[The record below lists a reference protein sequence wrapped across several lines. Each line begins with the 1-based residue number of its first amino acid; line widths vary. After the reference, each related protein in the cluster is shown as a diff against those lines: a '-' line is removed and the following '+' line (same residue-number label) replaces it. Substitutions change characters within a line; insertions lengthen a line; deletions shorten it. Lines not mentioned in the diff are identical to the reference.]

1 MTANLQPFLPSQ
13 PLLWL
18 PFDRQIA
25 GSANK
30 KGGVYDRLCDQKSYT
45 GVYAERFKGEGG
57 RINGD
62 TVNDGVAF
70 SGNTNSGGDHAVR
83 DLSQ

>member
-1 MTANLQPFLPSQ
+1 MDIPV
-13 PLLWL
+13 PLCFVFRIL
-18 PFDRQIA
+18 QIA

-30 KGGVYDRLCDQKSYT
+30 PGGVFDRLCDQDSYT
-45 GVYAERFKGEGG
+45 GVYAERFKGGGG

-62 TVNDGVAF
+62 TVNGGVSF
-70 SGNTNSGGDHAVR
+70 SGNTNSGGDAHIR

>member
-1 MTANLQPFLPSQ
+1 M
-13 PLLWL
+13 
-18 PFDRQIA
+18 
-25 GSANK
+25 
-30 KGGVYDRLCDQKSYT
+30 YDRLCDEKTYT
-45 GVYAERFKGEGG
+45 GVYAERFKGDGG

-62 TVNDGVAF
+62 TANDGVAF